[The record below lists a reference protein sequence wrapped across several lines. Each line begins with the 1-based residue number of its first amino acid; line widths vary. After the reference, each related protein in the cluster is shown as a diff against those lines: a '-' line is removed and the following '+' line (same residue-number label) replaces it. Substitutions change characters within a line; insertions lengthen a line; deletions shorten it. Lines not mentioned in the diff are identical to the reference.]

1 MALEW
6 FTSYLLNRNQYVE
19 YNHISSQ
26 TRNVTC
32 GVPQGSVLG
41 PLLFIIYTNDL
52 EKSIKCKCIIFADD
66 TTIYT
71 CGKDIRLLYDRMN
84 DDLRQLSNWFKVNK
98 LSLDIG
104 KTNYI
109 LFSCKNKTIDEEN
122 YLQIDNVNI
131 HRVNT
136 TQFLGIH
143 M

>member
-6 FTSYLLNRNQYVE
+6 YKSYLLNINQYVE
-19 YNHISSQ
+19 NNHISSQ

-66 TTIYT
+66 TAIYT
-71 CGKDIRLLYDRMN
+71 CGKYIKLLYGRMN

-98 LSLDIG
+98 LSLNIG
-104 KTNYI
+104 
-109 LFSCKNKTIDEEN
+109 
-122 YLQIDNVNI
+122 
-131 HRVNT
+131 
-136 TQFLGIH
+136 
-143 M
+143 